1 MDPHSPFP
9 KVVSFSWT
17 DYVVFAAM
25 LLISMSIGMLQ
36 AFRSRTVRDKDTE
49 DFFTGSRRM
58 TALPV
63 GLSLSA
69 SFMSAVQVLGVP
81 TEAYRYGMKFFY
93 MCLGQ
98 TINSALTAYFFLPVF
113 YRLRITSTNQYLRM
127 RFGKTTQ
134 TLAALQ
140 FIMATLLYT
149 GIAIYAPALILNQVT
164 GIDIWASLLSTGLI
178 CTFYTTLG
186 GMRAVIWTDVFQVIV
201 MISGFLAI
209 MIRGTILVGG
219 PSTVL
224 ETARN
229 GSRINFGDFSFDVQ
243 RRYTFWTFVFG
254 GSVLWLSMY
263 GVNQSQ
269 VQRYVACKTEGEAQ
283 RALFVNQLGLCTIVG
298 SAVICGIV
306 MFALYTKCD
315 PLKLGLI
322 TAPDQ
327 YIPFM
332 VMDIF
337 ANYPGVPGLFL
348 ASAYSGT
355 LSTAST
361 SINAMAAVTIEDFLK
376 PRLIGSSQNKSM
388 LFTRGLSFLYGTACL
403 TVAALSSLM
412 GGGVLQ
418 GSLSIMGVISGPLLG
433 VFILGMFVPAANV
446 KGAHVGLA
454 AGLGISLWV
463 AVGASLYPPGAELM
477 GVLPSSD
484 EQCPVLKVTN
494 LTRDL
499 ALHPT
504 ASPSPNNLS
513 LHGKGC
519 VKEFYSIS
527 YLYYGTLGT
536 TTVLVVGLLVSLLSG
551 PTQRSSITPGLLWW
565 DLCGKS
571 STAPPLAK
579 EYRCPTISAPN
590 VEDSQELLEAASPQH
605 EAKLLNLEPVLKES
619 KV

>member
-113 YRLRITSTNQYLRM
+113 YRLRITSTNQVTITEYVRDGLVTC
-127 RFGKTTQ
+127 FS
-134 TLAALQ
+134 L
-140 FIMATLLYT
+140 
-149 GIAIYAPALILNQVT
+149 IAVT

-376 PRLIGSSQNKSM
+376 PRTPTLTKC
-388 LFTRGLSFLYGTACL
+388 LLVFCVAAFLYGTACL

-494 LTRDL
+494 LTPSVNRNL
-499 ALHPT
+499 CSHLCGALRVYC
-504 ASPSPNNLS
+504 AVLS
-513 LHGKGC
+513 SRGR
-519 VKEFYSIS
+519 
-527 YLYYGTLGT
+527 
-536 TTVLVVGLLVSLLSG
+536 LLSG
-551 PTQRSSITPGLLWW
+551 IVFFIEMQ
-565 DLCGKS
+565 DL
-571 STAPPLAK
+571 
-579 EYRCPTISAPN
+579 
-590 VEDSQELLEAASPQH
+590 
-605 EAKLLNLEPVLKES
+605 LEPVYTVHPFGNHGRNNQMREMGYKRINIYLQWPASSRKSPGGFEPLPLTDDGGHCAHWDLQS
-619 KV
+619 SRNFFVTFPRFLPRDNPVSEVYRQFL